1 MHENILASDRHPL
14 CLRYLPFSWER
25 PGSLAE
31 CSSSSRPEWCLWED
45 VFSRREE
52 SGGSLGIKA
61 GVSFPR
67 LKTSSYTLLLHC
79 PCGATAM
86 T

>member
-1 MHENILASDRHPL
+1 MRTFWQVADTLSALGTFPSPGKGLGAWRSVLH
-14 CLRYLPFSWER
+14 LPGQSGVCGKMFS
-25 PGSLAE
+25 PGG
-31 CSSSSRPEWCLWED
+31 RK
-45 VFSRREE
+45 V
-52 SGGSLGIKA
+52 GSLGIKA

-67 LKTSSYTLLLHC
+67 VKTSSYTLLLHC

>member
-1 MHENILASDRHPL
+1 MRTFWQVADTLSALGTFPSPRKGLGAWRSVLH
-14 CLRYLPFSWER
+14 LPGQSGVCGKMSS
-25 PGSLAE
+25 PGRRKVG
-31 CSSSSRPEWCLWED
+31 SRGVKE
-45 VFSRREE
+45 
-52 SGGSLGIKA
+52 

-79 PCGATAM
+79 PCGATVM